1 MYCTVMGSV
10 DRDSDSNDS
19 NDSKGWCDEV
29 ENMLEEWCEEA
40 LGRIYIHGRACDSFI
55 FWHWV
60 IFILSTIC
68 IGVGGVGTLVV
79 STINGY
85 KWLGFIFGA
94 MTLVGGIVWAFD
106 DQMLNTSEAA
116 TKHEEAQNKWRLIP
130 KKIQVQLQKHI
141 DHRIAA
147 DNFIMEVEK
156 DFVEIQ
162 STSPHVSGRYI
173 KKWQELREKYIQMD
187 RRLSNAQ
194 VPMDRRHSAMPVFA
208 KSQSMVHSNVF
219 NIGAHHMPTTVNT
232 AHKEHHRRQKQNRD
246 HQSANTHRN
255 QTDRNTVDAEK
266 VHHPRGHQQ
275 SKHHDANHSHHDANH
290 GNHDANHG
298 HHDANHSRHDANRD
312 RKGKSTDHNISNG
325 DHNSEDSSEND
336 DRSVDRVVNINTNG
350 KDAKRKAR
358 SYREH
363 FLNREIIEKVHTPI
377 SDTHPL
383 QYKFNIELN
392 HIKAKELKRLGAKLP
407 QYRIESPYHENLI
420 LDPEEFLRRRY
431 QISQV

>member
-1 MYCTVMGSV
+1 
-10 DRDSDSNDS
+10 
-19 NDSKGWCDEV
+19 
-29 ENMLEEWCEEA
+29 
-40 LGRIYIHGRACDSFI
+40 
-55 FWHWV
+55 
-60 IFILSTIC
+60 
-68 IGVGGVGTLVV
+68 
-79 STINGY
+79 
-85 KWLGFIFGA
+85 
-94 MTLVGGIVWAFD
+94 
-106 DQMLNTSEAA
+106 
-116 TKHEEAQNKWRLIP
+116 
-130 KKIQVQLQKHI
+130 
-141 DHRIAA
+141 
-147 DNFIMEVEK
+147 
-156 DFVEIQ
+156 
-162 STSPHVSGRYI
+162 
-173 KKWQELREKYIQMD
+173 
-187 RRLSNAQ
+187 
-194 VPMDRRHSAMPVFA
+194 
-208 KSQSMVHSNVF
+208 MVHSNVF

-232 AHKEHHRRQKQNRD
+232 AHKEHHRRQNRD

-275 SKHHDANHSHHDANH
+275 SKHHDAN
-290 GNHDANHG
+290 
-298 HHDANHSRHDANRD
+298 HDANRD